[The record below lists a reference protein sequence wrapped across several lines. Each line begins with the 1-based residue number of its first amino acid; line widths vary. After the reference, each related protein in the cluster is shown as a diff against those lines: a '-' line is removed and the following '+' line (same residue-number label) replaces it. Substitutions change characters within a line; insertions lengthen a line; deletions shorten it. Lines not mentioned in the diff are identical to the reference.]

1 MTITYTTAV
10 DLNDDGDYVDA
21 SEALS
26 TDVVMLHWRLGM
38 AAPYDSLGAPSQA
51 QITLRN
57 TTQKYSPETVA
68 ALALLPGKRLRITSF
83 DGTITRTHF
92 TGIIERVEPLAGTLG
107 KRSAVIHA
115 VGPEKQLTSAEVRL
129 APQLNVRS
137 DVAVNAVL
145 AAVPLRRAILK
156 GCAVLDVVGYAELG
170 TNTTLADAYPNTLD
184 VGKSTF
190 TYVGDTWAGGI
201 AADDALRQLVE
212 SERGRF
218 FFNRQGD
225 AVFINRHYTLL
236 ATTSSATFDDSAD
249 ELEYA
254 YGGDLANRVTVS
266 ITPRSI
272 GAAATTLWRVDSAQ
286 RVNALSRREIIARYR
301 DADKRSVGALAVIAP
316 LPGVDF
322 VANTAADGTGTDV
335 TAYIEVVLLRADF
348 SAATLE
354 VRNSLSAVIYL
365 LPGTQLRGTPL
376 VRDDPLLL
384 QQTDWTSV
392 TFHGLRA
399 LRFDLPALSSA
410 DEAEQVVNFELARR
424 TSPRGT
430 LRRIHLS
437 TIKHAAAILARTLFD
452 RITVS
457 DTQTGHSADYFIIAE
472 EHTVDLGG
480 TRHRTTW

>member
-115 VGPEKQLTSAEVRL
+115 VGPEKQITSAEVRL
-129 APQLNVRS
+129 APQQCALGCGRQRC
-137 DVAVNAVL
+137 AGCCP
-145 AAVPLRRAILK
+145 AAPRHPQRR
-156 GCAVLDVVGYAELG
+156 CAVLDVVGYAELG

-218 FFNRQGD
+218 LLIGRATRCSSTATIRCLPQPHQPPSTTAPMSWN
-225 AVFINRHYTLL
+225 TL
-236 ATTSSATFDDSAD
+236 
-249 ELEYA
+249 
-254 YGGDLANRVTVS
+254 
-266 ITPRSI
+266 
-272 GAAATTLWRVDSAQ
+272 
-286 RVNALSRREIIARYR
+286 
-301 DADKRSVGALAVIAP
+301 
-316 LPGVDF
+316 
-322 VANTAADGTGTDV
+322 TAA
-335 TAYIEVVLLRADF
+335 I
-348 SAATLE
+348 
-354 VRNSLSAVIYL
+354 
-365 LPGTQLRGTPL
+365 
-376 VRDDPLLL
+376 
-384 QQTDWTSV
+384 
-392 TFHGLRA
+392 
-399 LRFDLPALSSA
+399 
-410 DEAEQVVNFELARR
+410 
-424 TSPRGT
+424 
-430 LRRIHLS
+430 
-437 TIKHAAAILARTLFD
+437 
-452 RITVS
+452 
-457 DTQTGHSADYFIIAE
+457 
-472 EHTVDLGG
+472 
-480 TRHRTTW
+480 